1 MSRGRVL
8 ILWNQLDDDVVEMW
22 RRDGRRAPDW
32 DPNLLVEPW
41 DTVAEE
47 IDQILDCV
55 KQAGYDATAINIR
68 DNFDTLLDVIRTERP
83 DVVMSG
89 LFNFQTYHLL
99 SCRLFPPRW
108 PTGLPLL
115 KPCIRR

>member
-47 IDQILDCV
+47 IDQIV
-55 KQAGYDATAINIR
+55 IKR
-68 DNFDTLLDVIRTERP
+68 DFQSAARVIFER
-83 DVVMSG
+83 
-89 LFNFQTYHLL
+89 
-99 SCRLFPPRW
+99 
-108 PTGLPLL
+108 
-115 KPCIRR
+115 